1 MPAGGHEM
9 RDFYSNQGPPRSSPH
24 TAPSATPYLGL
35 RARLSQVWINR
46 WTILLLLVLARTL
59 ITIGDLNHDLASA
72 RREAL
77 SACSS
82 VEDMGSAMASMPHYM
97 SAGVNDLTA
106 KGVEKA
112 VNGLYSVTTT
122 SVTGVEEIVVF
133 VINLM
138 TSTYLCLITFAVSGS
153 LHAVLGV
160 IEDAN
165 NQLKTTVSS
174 VGDDISN
181 VIGGV
186 QKALNDLSNAIKG
199 ATLGLGN
206 GISIPTVDL
215 TKQINEVKNL
225 QLPTGLDSDLQKLN
239 KSIPDFAQVQNFTN
253 NLIRTPFELLKK
265 EINQSLGAYTFDR
278 SLFPVPQKEQLTFCS
293 SDNGIN
299 SFFDDLAR
307 MVVFAKKILIG
318 VLIVAA
324 ILACVPMA
332 YREIRRWRL
341 MKDRARLVGSGAHDP
356 LDVVY
361 IVSRPHT
368 SSWGIVLSSK
378 FKSLRRQSLVRWVV
392 AYATTEAALFVLALG
407 IAGLFT
413 CLCHYVLL
421 KQIEK
426 EVPALVNQVGDF
438 ANEVVSKLNN
448 ASQQWALR
456 TNGVITKSQDDINH
470 QMLGWVNT
478 SINAINDTLNGFT
491 SETTK
496 LLNTTFGGT
505 PLYDPVQE
513 VFNCLIGLKI
523 AGLQKALTWVEDHAH
538 VNFPLLPNDTFS
550 LGAAASI
557 AGNGSADQSF
567 LASPGDVTTDKISTA
582 IVRVTNKLEDDIRT
596 EAIISTF
603 VLLIWVVVVLM
614 GIVRALFLWFGR
626 DKTRGE
632 GGAPNMDAVSPM
644 DRHPSIG
651 LPTDFRSDNQDRF
664 KSPGFTT
671 VPLNDERN
679 VPAEPAPHY
688 TREDPFSDD
697 KRANPSHNRYP
708 QPARP
713 VTQRSSYYS
722 DTKG

>member
-1 MPAGGHEM
+1 
-9 RDFYSNQGPPRSSPH
+9 
-24 TAPSATPYLGL
+24 
-35 RARLSQVWINR
+35 
-46 WTILLLLVLARTL
+46 
-59 ITIGDLNHDLASA
+59 
-72 RREAL
+72 
-77 SACSS
+77 

-97 SAGVNDLTA
+97 SQGVNDLTA

-112 VNGLYSVTTT
+112 VHGLYSMTTM

-165 NQLKTTVSS
+165 HQLKTTVSS
-174 VGDDISN
+174 VGDDIGN

-215 TKQINEVKNL
+215 TKQIDEVKNL
-225 QLPTGLDSDLQKLN
+225 QLPSGLDSDLQKLN
-239 KSIPDFAQVQNFTN
+239 KSIPNFAQVQNFTN

-265 EINQSLGAYTFDR
+265 EINQSLGTYTFDR

-299 SFFDDLAR
+299 SFFDDLSHL
-307 MVVFAKKILIG
+307 VILAKKIFIG
-318 VLIVAA
+318 VLILAA
-324 ILACVPMA
+324 ILACIPMA

-341 MKDRARLVGSGAHDP
+341 MKDRSRLVGSGAHDP

-368 SSWGIVLSSK
+368 SSWGIILSSK
-378 FKSLRRQSLVRWVV
+378 LKSLRRQSLVRWVV

-407 IAGLFT
+407 LAGLFT
-413 CLCHYVLL
+413 CLCHYILL

-438 ANEVVSKLNN
+438 ADEVVSKLNN

-456 TNGVITKSQDDINH
+456 TNNVITKGQDDINH
-470 QMLGWVNT
+470 QMLGWVNI

-538 VNFPLLPNDTFS
+538 VNFPLMPNDTFS
-550 LGAAASI
+550 LGAVASI

-582 IVRVTNKLEDDIRT
+582 VVRVTNKLENDIRT

-603 VLLIWVVVVLM
+603 VLLIWVVIVLI
-614 GIVRALFLWFGR
+614 GIVRAIFLWFGR

-632 GGAPNMDAVSPM
+632 GGVPSMDAVSPM

-651 LPTDFRSDNQDRF
+651 LPRDFRSDNQDQF
-664 KSPGFTT
+664 KSTGFTN

-688 TREDPFSDD
+688 TREDPFGDD
-697 KRANPSHNRYP
+697 KRADLSHNRYP
-708 QPARP
+708 QPGRP
-713 VTQRSSYYS
+713 LNQRSSYS
-722 DTKG
+722 PDTKG